1 MSKSIDEG
9 LVSWYIKVMENERIF
24 TGRYNNRKGHK
35 YYLKK
40 RLKPADYQL
49 SGAKQKAADI
59 SKEPAFKPS
68 KNSPEFTR

>member
-9 LVSWYIKVMENERIF
+9 LLSWYIKVMENERIF
-24 TGRYNNRKGHK
+24 TGKYNNRKGHK

-40 RLKPADYQL
+40 RRKPADYQL
-49 SGAKQKAADI
+49 SGAKQAAAYK

-68 KNSPEFTR
+68 KNSPAFTR

>member
-9 LVSWYIKVMENERIF
+9 LLSWYIKVMENERIF
-24 TGRYNNRKGHK
+24 TGRFNNRKGHK
-35 YYLKK
+35 YDAKMNA
-40 RLKPADYQL
+40 RHADFQRD
-49 SGAKQKAADI
+49 GAKQKAADI